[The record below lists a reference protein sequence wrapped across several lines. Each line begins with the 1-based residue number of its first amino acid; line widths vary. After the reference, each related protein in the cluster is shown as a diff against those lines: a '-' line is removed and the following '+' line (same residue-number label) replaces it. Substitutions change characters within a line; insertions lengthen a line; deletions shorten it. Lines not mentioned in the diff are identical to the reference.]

1 VIFAGWDS
9 ARFAYRPLPRAELEE
24 LKAKGDYWNL
34 GCLYAEGQGVAKDRE
49 AALRWYRM
57 AAEQGEV
64 WSQFSVGRFYMNG
77 YGVQQDY
84 KEAYF

>member
-1 VIFAGWDS
+1 
-9 ARFAYRPLPRAELEE
+9 
-24 LKAKGDYWNL
+24 
-34 GCLYAEGQGVAKDRE
+34 
-49 AALRWYRM
+49 M